1 MLRRETQILQC
12 NREKTVGE
20 VNPSFEAQ
28 RLKTS
33 ASRSKQAID
42 SKRSRGHVTTLI
54 RLVHPSFE
62 FLPRMDR
69 PTPKWTSR

>member
-33 ASRSKQAID
+33 ASRSKQAIE
-42 SKRSRGHVTTLI
+42 SKI
-54 RLVHPSFE
+54 
-62 FLPRMDR
+62 
-69 PTPKWTSR
+69 